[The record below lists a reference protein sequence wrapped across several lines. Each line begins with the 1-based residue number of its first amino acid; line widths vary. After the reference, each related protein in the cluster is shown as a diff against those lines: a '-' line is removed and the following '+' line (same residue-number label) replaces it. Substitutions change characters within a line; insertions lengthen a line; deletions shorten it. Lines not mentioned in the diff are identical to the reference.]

1 MNMPVS
7 NKLKS
12 AVKKQLLK
20 KESLMDVKEYR
31 LKMLGWL
38 AQFDFP
44 AYPKARS
51 WTEVLQS
58 FPTLPGEE
66 TKESGLKVRLA
77 LYLYTRQCPYL
88 ITVIENFNHDSRGVY
103 ILSAHV
109 NWKGREKRLQRT
121 LEAGYTGKF
130 EDILRAKHTVWAQTF
145 RESEFIEALNSCAVA
160 MLGREFVGQVG
171 CNDEGKPVL
180 RTGPFHATFPQPDN
194 D

>member
-1 MNMPVS
+1 MPVS

-12 AVKKQLLK
+12 AVKKQLLQ
-20 KESLMDVKEYR
+20 EEPLMNVEEFR

-44 AYPKARS
+44 AYPDARS
-51 WTEVLQS
+51 WTEVLRS

-66 TKESGLKVRLA
+66 TKESGLKVRLT

-88 ITVIENFNHDSRGVY
+88 ITVIENFNPDSRGVY

-121 LEAGYTGKF
+121 LESGYTGKF
-130 EDILRAKHTVWAQTF
+130 DDILRAKHTVWAQTF

-160 MLGREFVGQVG
+160 MLGRELEGQAG
-171 CNDEGKPVL
+171 RTDDGQPVI
-180 RTGPFHATFPQPDN
+180 RTGPYHATFPQPDN